1 MKIRLPIFKLLGLSC
16 LAYAT
21 LLRADSLSVGS
32 ANAAAGTV
40 ISLPFSFT
48 NTNQIVG
55 IQFDLA
61 FPTTLVES
69 GSAVSSASGFTVESR
84 EIAVG
89 QRRVVVFS
97 PTNELLPDDA
107 ITSIPLTLLPA
118 SPSGGPTVTVRNI
131 ILTNRQGQTF
141 TPTLNYPAL
150 DAWRQQYFTEAERT
164 DAALIGDDKDAD
176 GDGIPNLLEFL
187 QGSNPRTKEP
197 DKAPKATVATA
208 TAGGPAL
215 KLTFRT
221 AKNVTAAQ
229 LTVQGSNNLQSWT
242 GNGITL
248 TPTGTEDATTMEF
261 EATLPVAAEAKQ
273 FLRLVGTRTAGN

>member
-1 MKIRLPIFKLLGLSC
+1 MNLYPLACASLLSSLGHSS
-16 LAYAT
+16 ADT
-21 LLRADSLSVGS
+21 LTLGS
-32 ANAAAGTV
+32 TNVAAGTV

-55 IQFDLA
+55 MQFDLA

-84 EIAVG
+84 EIATG

-97 PTNELLPDDA
+97 PTNEILPNDA
-107 ITSIPLTLLPA
+107 LTSIPLTLLPA

-150 DAWRQQYFTEAERT
+150 DAWRQLYFTEAERAN
-164 DAALIGDDKDAD
+164 AALIGDDKDAD
-176 GDGIPNLLEFL
+176 DDGIPNLLEFL
-187 QGSNPRTKEP
+187 QGSNPRLKEP
-197 DKAPKATVATA
+197 EKAPKPTLT
-208 TAGGPAL
+208 TGGSPAL
-215 KLTFRT
+215 KLTFRS

-229 LTVQGSNNLQSWT
+229 LTVEGGNNLQTWSGT
-242 GNGITL
+242 GITL
-248 TPTGTEDATTMEF
+248 TPTGIEDVTTLEY
-261 EATLPVAAEAKQ
+261 EATLPVAGEAKQ